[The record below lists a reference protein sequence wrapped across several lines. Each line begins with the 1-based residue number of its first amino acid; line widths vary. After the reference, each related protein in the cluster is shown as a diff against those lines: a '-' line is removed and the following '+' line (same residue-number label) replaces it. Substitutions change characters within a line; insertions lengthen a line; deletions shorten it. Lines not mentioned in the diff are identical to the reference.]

1 MPALTRRHLLAG
13 AAATA
18 AVAAMPASA
27 IAAPAR
33 SIMSTL
39 RAMNEYLDVELAL
52 ASRRLSIEF
61 SKRVM
66 ERLLAEPGTT
76 FEELTGG
83 CSMDDVEWFHLYER
97 PTSLIVNRDTA

>member
-1 MPALTRRHLLAG
+1 MPALTRRHLL
-13 AAATA
+13 AATA

-52 ASRRLSIEF
+52 ASRRLSI
-61 SKRVM
+61 
-66 ERLLAEPGTT
+66 
-76 FEELTGG
+76 
-83 CSMDDVEWFHLYER
+83 
-97 PTSLIVNRDTA
+97 